1 VPIFKKRMVLPMLM
15 LLFTISIYAKSL
27 GILGPVFPIA
37 EADLLQVIQTRV
49 TWLSQHNG
57 FDQLQAEL
65 NQELEQAMDRPIPV
79 TGLSVA
85 TKSRTWLFDP
95 SVVVS
100 GDLGSGAGQKSNPLD
115 TVLLEEALLFY
126 DADDSRQVQ
135 WAKQTDQSL
144 QGKTKLILV
153 GGSVKSQEKRFN
165 KRVYFDQGGRLK
177 DRFQLN
183 HVPTVITQQ
192 DNYLKI
198 QEVTLP

>member
-1 VPIFKKRMVLPMLM
+1 VPIFKKRMVLFMLM
-15 LLFTISIYAKSL
+15 LLATISIYAKSL

-37 EADLLQVIQTRV
+37 EPDLLQVILTRV
-49 TWLSQHNG
+49 AWLSQHNG
-57 FDQLQAEL
+57 FDRLQAEL
-65 NQELEQAMDRPIPV
+65 NQELEQAMDRPSPV
-79 TGLSVA
+79 MGLSVA
-85 TKSRTWLFDP
+85 TKSRTWVFDP

-115 TVLLEEALLFY
+115 TVLLKEALLFY
-126 DADDSRQVQ
+126 DADDSRQVR

-153 GGSVKSQEKRFN
+153 GGSVKSQEKRF
-165 KRVYFDQGGRLK
+165 KKQVYFDQEGRLK

-183 HVPTVITQQ
+183 HVPTLITQQ